1 MPAVSCSL
9 SLWERVGVRADAPL
23 TVRESW
29 VTDAVGDDDQSGAI
43 EFRRHPAAEPGAGVE
58 SWDYVG
64 AWVRVLVWVSGFGW

>member
-29 VTDAVGDDDQSGAI
+29 VTDAVEDGGQSGAV
-43 EFRRHPAAEPGAGVE
+43 ESGRHPAVESGTGVE
-58 SWDYVG
+58 SWDQVG
-64 AWVRVLVWVSGFGW
+64 AWVRVLVWASGLGR

>member
-1 MPAVSCSL
+1 MFLLCPPVVMPAVSCSL

-58 SWDYVG
+58 SWD
-64 AWVRVLVWVSGFGW
+64 

>member
-1 MPAVSCSL
+1 M
-9 SLWERVGVRADAPL
+9 RADAPI

-58 SWDYVG
+58 SWD
-64 AWVRVLVWVSGFGW
+64 